1 MLITLDIKNES
12 MKDNFLNFIGTL
24 DYIDIKYND
33 EEILSN
39 NSNNSNNKF
48 NQFAGMWQD
57 RDINKN
63 TLRKKSWKNNTDT
76 IKDFKYIDNINLWV

>member
-12 MKDNFLNFIGTL
+12 MKDNFLNFIRTL
-24 DYIDIKYND
+24 DYIDIKSND
-33 EEILSN
+33 EEVLPN

-63 TLRKKSWKNNTDT
+63 TLREKSWK
-76 IKDFKYIDNINLWV
+76 K

>member
-24 DYIDIKYND
+24 DYIDIKSND
-33 EEILSN
+33 EEIPSN

-57 RDINKN
+57 RDINQN
-63 TLRKKSWKNNTDT
+63 TLREKSWK
-76 IKDFKYIDNINLWV
+76 K